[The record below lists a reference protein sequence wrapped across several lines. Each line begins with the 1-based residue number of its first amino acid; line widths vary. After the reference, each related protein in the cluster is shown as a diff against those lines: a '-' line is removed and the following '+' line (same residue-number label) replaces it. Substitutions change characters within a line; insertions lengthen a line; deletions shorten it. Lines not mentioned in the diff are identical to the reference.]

1 MSALKRYIPLPVRIR
16 LRQES
21 FFGCAECGNPI
32 LDYHHIIPWAKK
44 HHNDPA
50 HMVALCPTHHRE
62 IGKRQRA
69 YAYELKKQPYNKM
82 HGKFRGTLY
91 TEKEK
96 PSFIMGTNT
105 FIKTPII
112 LSFYDQALIKYRI
125 DQGQSLISVFLPDA
139 DYWPEIEIIDNDI
152 VANGNAFWDIQFST
166 NYLRLRKRKGESFLE
181 IDLRGEDA
189 KVAGNF
195 IVGGENFMFSPQ
207 ATNFAGVKISNSR
220 VENCGTGFA
229 YGSSKLRLIRPN
241 YAMLKP
247 EHFFS
252 LK

>member
-32 LDYHHIIPWAKK
+32 LDYHHIIPWAEK

-125 DQGQSLISVFLPDA
+125 DQGQSLISVFYPMLT
-139 DYWPEIEIIDNDI
+139 I
-152 VANGNAFWDIQFST
+152 GLKLKLST
-166 NYLRLRKRKGESFLE
+166 MILSLMVTLFGTSSSLQITFVFERGKESPF
-181 IDLRGEDA
+181 
-189 KVAGNF
+189 
-195 IVGGENFMFSPQ
+195 
-207 ATNFAGVKISNSR
+207 
-220 VENCGTGFA
+220 
-229 YGSSKLRLIRPN
+229 
-241 YAMLKP
+241 
-247 EHFFS
+247 
-252 LK
+252 

>member
-1 MSALKRYIPLPVRIR
+1 MVHFTPR
-16 LRQES
+16 
-21 FFGCAECGNPI
+21 
-32 LDYHHIIPWAKK
+32 KK
-44 HHNDPA
+44 
-50 HMVALCPTHHRE
+50 
-62 IGKRQRA
+62 
-69 YAYELKKQPYNKM
+69 
-82 HGKFRGTLY
+82 
-91 TEKEK
+91 K

-220 VENCGTGFA
+220 VE
-229 YGSSKLRLIRPN
+229 KLRYWFRIWKFKAPSNSTQLCDAKARTLLLTQV
-241 YAMLKP
+241 AHKP
-247 EHFFS
+247 
-252 LK
+252 